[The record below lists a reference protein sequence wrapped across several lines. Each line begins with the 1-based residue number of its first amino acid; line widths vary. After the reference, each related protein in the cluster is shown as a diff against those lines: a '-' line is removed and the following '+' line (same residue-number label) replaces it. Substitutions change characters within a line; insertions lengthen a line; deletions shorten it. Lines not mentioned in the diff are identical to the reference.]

1 MAPRTS
7 ARRWKNIAWGIP
19 EYNHFGT
26 DEFLELC
33 DLIGATPQIDLNMG
47 SGTPEETA
55 DWVRYI
61 RAHHKGKVF
70 FELGNEL

>member
-1 MAPRTS
+1 LAPRTS